1 MTTYIGID
9 PGAHGAA
16 VAIDMDSRT
25 ISAVPFSKGWGA
37 AACFIEYF
45 CLGYGTPDRVEVCL
59 ERVHSMPNDSKS
71 NAFTF
76 GRNLGIVEGILV
88 SNRLKP
94 TYVEPKA
101 WQLEF
106 RLGGLP
112 SKKARKHQAMD
123 TAKEIFPDMK
133 ITLDLS
139 DAILICLYKFRQET
153 GNLTNGNRRLYTSS
167 PFQSYRSP
175 VILDPRYEV

>member
-16 VAIDMDSRT
+16 VAIDMDRRT
-25 ISAVPFSKGWGA
+25 ITAVPFSKGWDRA
-37 AACFIEYF
+37 ADFFDYFSPHPEYPYTPQVCIEK
-45 CLGYGTPDRVEVCL
+45 
-59 ERVHSMPNDSKS
+59 VHSMPSDSKS

-76 GRNLGIVEGILV
+76 GRNLGIVEGILLA
-88 SNRLKP
+88 NRIRAD
-94 TYVEPKA
+94 YVEPKT

-112 SKKARKHQAMD
+112 SKKARKHQAMA